1 MLRRK
6 QGLAFFAN
14 CPSSLIGI
22 ESCGSSDYWA
32 RELSALGHELRL
44 LNARHVKAFVKGNKN
59 DFNDPEAIFDTVFR
73 PNT

>member
-6 QGLAFFAN
+6 QVLAFLPIVQVA
-14 CPSSLIGI
+14 
-22 ESCGSSDYWA
+22 CGSSDYWT

-59 DFNDPEAIFDTVFR
+59 DFIYAEAIFDKVSR